1 MKSAINYVT
10 VLLIS
15 CLLSFSSYQ
24 FSFAVEIAK
33 EGERI
38 TILGDHKCFSWT
50 LAGIK
55 YVQQLGWTNAKSI
68 NDIEKCSMGAI
79 VLKNGQSIWI
89 DGGILHVSP
98 LSGGKMLCHDL
109 ELKQNWRSKYVGYC
123 TPYGQ

>member
-89 DGGILHVSP
+89 DSGILHVSP

>member
-38 TILGDHKCFSWT
+38 TILGDHKRFSWT

-89 DGGILHVSP
+89 DSGILHVSP

>member
-15 CLLSFSSYQ
+15 CLLSLSSHQ
-24 FSFAVEIAK
+24 SSFAVEIAK
-33 EGERI
+33 EGESI
-38 TILGDHKCFSWT
+38 MMLGDHKCFSWT

-55 YVQQLGWTNAKSI
+55 YVQKLGWTNAKSI
-68 NDIEKCSMGAI
+68 NDVEKCSMGAI

-89 DGGILHVSP
+89 DGGILNVSP
-98 LSGGKMLCHDL
+98 LSGGKMLCHDT
-109 ELKQNWRSKYVGYC
+109 ELKHNWRSKVVGHC